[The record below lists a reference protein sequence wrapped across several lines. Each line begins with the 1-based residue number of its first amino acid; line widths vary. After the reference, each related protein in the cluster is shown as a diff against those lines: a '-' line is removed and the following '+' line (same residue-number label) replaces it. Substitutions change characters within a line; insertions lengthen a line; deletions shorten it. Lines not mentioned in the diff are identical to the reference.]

1 MRLEL
6 ENDDIAQELV
16 TTRITL
22 NTQLQRVTDITTST
36 TPMYKGQLS
45 FIVDSASLQIYLFT
59 TK

>member
-22 NTQLQRVTDITTST
+22 STQLERVMIFAGVVWRVL
-36 TPMYKGQLS
+36 PM
-45 FIVDSASLQIYLFT
+45 I
-59 TK
+59 

>member
-22 NTQLQRVTDITTST
+22 NTQLQRVTNIIISTSLL
-36 TPMYKGQLS
+36 YKWRLS
-45 FIVDSASLQIYLFT
+45 SIVDFAFFFGFT
-59 TK
+59 F